1 MSAREIKD
9 LSFACEALSRISDYE
24 AESLRRRLFTLIDNL
39 TKQLEDEPQHIPGPK
54 PTQNP
59 DDEIP
64 F

>member
-24 AESLRRRLFTLIDNL
+24 AQSLRSRLLTLIDNL
-39 TKQLEDEPQHIPGPK
+39 TKELEEPPK
-54 PTQNP
+54 PAPRPRPDTTP

>member
-24 AESLRRRLFTLIDNL
+24 AQSLRSRLLTLIDNL
-39 TKQLEDEPQHIPGPK
+39 TKELEEPTPEPRPK
-54 PTQNP
+54 PTTNP